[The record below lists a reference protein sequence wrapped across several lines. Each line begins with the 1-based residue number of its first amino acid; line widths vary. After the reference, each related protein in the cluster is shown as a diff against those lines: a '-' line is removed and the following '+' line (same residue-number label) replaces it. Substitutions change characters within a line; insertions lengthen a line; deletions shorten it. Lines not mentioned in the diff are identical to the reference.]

1 MTQYTLTQEPQRQFT
16 LDEFE
21 QRMARAQVVMRKLN
35 LDGMLLTT
43 ETNVR
48 YFSGYFTQFW
58 QSPTRPWFLILPAV
72 GKPIAVIPTIGIV
85 GMSATWVDD
94 VRTWPSPFPEDDGVS
109 LLSQTLAE
117 LPKRFGRL
125 GMTLGRETHLR
136 MPQQQVQSLY
146 TSSGFELVDVSRDVL
161 HLRSIKSAAEI
172 DRVAHVC
179 GVASRAFA
187 QLPNFASNAVSNGMT
202 EREVVAE
209 FRMELL
215 RQGADHSPFIVSSSG
230 PDGYDDIIM
239 GPTDRVIKEG
249 NLLIIDTGTVWQG
262 YFCDFD
268 RNWCFGDCSK
278 ETKVAYETVYAATSA
293 GFAAAKPGNTTSDL
307 YRAMWPIMQSNGA
320 LGNDVGRLGHGLG
333 SDLTEWPSNTE
344 TDETVLEVGMIMT
357 LEPGM
362 SYLNGDGKVKQMVH
376 EENIVITEDGAQWLS
391 TRAAANLPLL
401 G

>member
-1 MTQYTLTQEPQRQFT
+1 MTQYTLTEAPQRQFM
-16 LDEFE
+16 LAEFE
-21 QRMARAQVVMRKLN
+21 QRLVRAQTMMRALKL
-35 LDGMLLTT
+35 DAVLLTT

-58 QSPTRPWFLILPAV
+58 QSPTRPWFLILPLT
-72 GKPIAVIPTIGIV
+72 GKPIAVIPTIGVV
-85 GMSATWVDD
+85 GMSNTWVEDI
-94 VRTWPSPFPEDDGVS
+94 RAWPSPFPADDGVS
-109 LLSQTLAE
+109 LLSQTLAD

-146 TSSGFELVDVSRDVL
+146 ASNHFDLVDVSREVL
-161 HLRSIKSAAEI
+161 HLRSLKSAAEI
-172 DRVAHVC
+172 NRVAHIC
-179 GVASRAFA
+179 GVTSNAFA
-187 QLPNFASNAVSNGMT
+187 ELPNFARVGMT
-202 EREVVAE
+202 EREVVAA

-239 GPTDRVIKEG
+239 GPTDRLVESG
-249 NLLIIDTGTVWQG
+249 DVLIIDTGTVWQG

-268 RNWCFGDCSK
+268 RNWCFGDCSD
-278 ETKVAYETVYAATSA
+278 ETKSAYATVYQATNA
-293 GFAAAKPGNTTSDL
+293 GFEAAKPGNTTSDL
-307 YRAMWPIMQSNGA
+307 YRAMWPIMHAGGA

-333 SDLTEWPSNTE
+333 SDLTEWPSNTA
-344 TDETVLEVGMIMT
+344 TDDTVLEVGMIMT

-362 SYLNGDGKVKQMVH
+362 SYLNKSGQVKQMVH
-376 EENIVITEDGAQWLS
+376 EENIVITEEGAQWLS
-391 TRAAANLPLL
+391 IRAAAELPLL

>member
-1 MTQYTLTQEPQRQFT
+1 MTQYTLTEAPQRQFMLT
-16 LDEFE
+16 EFE
-21 QRMARAQVVMRKLN
+21 QRMVRAQTMMRALKL
-35 LDGMLLTT
+35 DAVLLTT

-58 QSPTRPWFLILPAV
+58 QSPTRPWFLILPLT
-72 GKPIAVIPTIGIV
+72 GKPIAVIPTIGVV
-85 GMSATWVDD
+85 GMSNTWVEDI
-94 VRTWPSPFPEDDGVS
+94 RAWPSPFPEDDGVS

-146 TSSGFELVDVSRDVL
+146 ASKHFDLVDVSREVL
-161 HLRSIKSAAEI
+161 HLRSLKSAAEI
-172 DRVAHVC
+172 NRVAHICDVT
-179 GVASRAFA
+179 SNAFA
-187 QLPNFASNAVSNGMT
+187 KLPNFARVGMT
-202 EREVVAE
+202 ERDVVAA

-239 GPTDRVIKEG
+239 GPTDRLVESG
-249 NLLIIDTGTVWQG
+249 DVLIIDTGTVWQG

-268 RNWCFGDCSK
+268 RNWCFGDCSE
-278 ETKVAYETVYAATSA
+278 ETKVAYTTVYQATNA
-293 GFAAAKPGNTTSDL
+293 GFEAAKPGNTTSDL
-307 YRAMWPIMQSNGA
+307 YRAMWPIMQAGGA

-333 SDLTEWPSNTE
+333 SDLTEWPSNTA
-344 TDETVLEVGMIMT
+344 TDDTVLEVGMIMT

-362 SYLNGDGKVKQMVH
+362 SYLNKSGQVKQMVH
-376 EENIVITEDGAQWLS
+376 EENIVITEEGAQWLS
-391 TRAAANLPLL
+391 IRAASELPLL
-401 G
+401 D

>member
-1 MTQYTLTQEPQRQFT
+1 MTQYTLTEAPQRQFLLT
-16 LDEFE
+16 EFE
-21 QRMARAQVVMRKLN
+21 QRLARAQTMMRALKL
-35 LDGMLLTT
+35 DAVLLTT

-58 QSPTRPWFLILPAV
+58 QSPTRPWFLILPLT
-72 GKPIAVIPTIGIV
+72 GKPIAVIPTIGVV
-85 GMSATWVDD
+85 GMSNTWVEDI
-94 VRTWPSPFPEDDGVS
+94 RAWPSPFPEDDGVS

-146 TSSGFELVDVSRDVL
+146 ASNHFDLVDVSREVL
-161 HLRSIKSAAEI
+161 HLRSLKSAAEI
-172 DRVAHVC
+172 NRVAHIC
-179 GVASRAFA
+179 GVTSNAFA
-187 QLPNFASNAVSNGMT
+187 ELPNFARVGMT
-202 EREVVAE
+202 EREVVAA

-215 RQGADHSPFIVSSSG
+215 HQGADHSPFIVSSSG

-239 GPTDRVIKEG
+239 GPTDRLVESG
-249 NLLIIDTGTVWQG
+249 DVLIIDTGTVWQG

-268 RNWCFGDCSK
+268 RNWCFGDCSD
-278 ETKVAYETVYAATSA
+278 ETKSAYTTIYQATNA
-293 GFAAAKPGNTTSDL
+293 GFEAAKPGNTTSDL
-307 YRAMWPIMQSNGA
+307 YRAMWPIMHAGGA

-333 SDLTEWPSNTE
+333 SDLTEWPSNTA
-344 TDETVLEVGMIMT
+344 TDDTVLEVGMIMT

-362 SYLNGDGKVKQMVH
+362 SYLNKSGQVKQMVH
-376 EENIVITEDGAQWLS
+376 EENIVITEEGAQWLS
-391 TRAAANLPLL
+391 IRAAAELPLL

>member
-1 MTQYTLTQEPQRQFT
+1 MTQYTLTEAPQRQFRLT
-16 LDEFE
+16 EFE
-21 QRMARAQVVMRKLN
+21 QRMVRVQTMMRALKL
-35 LDGMLLTT
+35 DAVLLTT

-58 QSPTRPWFLILPAV
+58 QSPTRPWFLILPLT
-72 GKPIAVIPTIGIV
+72 GKPIAVIPTIGVV
-85 GMSATWVDD
+85 GMSNTWVEDI
-94 VRTWPSPFPEDDGVS
+94 RAWPSPFPEDDGVS

-146 TSSGFELVDVSRDVL
+146 ASNHFDLVDVSREVL
-161 HLRSIKSAAEI
+161 HLRSLKSAAEI
-172 DRVAHVC
+172 NRVAHICDVT
-179 GVASRAFA
+179 SNAFA
-187 QLPNFASNAVSNGMT
+187 ELPNFARVGMT
-202 EREVVAE
+202 ERDVVAA

-239 GPTDRVIKEG
+239 GPTDRLVESG
-249 NLLIIDTGTVWQG
+249 DVLIIDTGTVWQG

-268 RNWCFGDCSK
+268 RNWCFGDCSE
-278 ETKVAYETVYAATSA
+278 ETKVAYTTVYQATNA
-293 GFAAAKPGNTTSDL
+293 GFEAAKPGNTTSDL
-307 YRAMWPIMQSNGA
+307 YRAMWPIMQAGGA

-333 SDLTEWPSNTE
+333 SDLTEWPSNTA
-344 TDETVLEVGMIMT
+344 TDDTVLEVGMIMT

-362 SYLNGDGKVKQMVH
+362 SYLNKSGQVKQMVH
-376 EENIVITEDGAQWLS
+376 EENIVITEEGAQWLS
-391 TRAAANLPLL
+391 IRAASELPLL
-401 G
+401 D

>member
-1 MTQYTLTQEPQRQFT
+1 MTQYTLTEAPQRQFI
-16 LDEFE
+16 LAEFE
-21 QRMARAQVVMRKLN
+21 QRLARAQTMMRALN
-35 LDGMLLTT
+35 LDAVLLTT

-58 QSPTRPWFLILPAV
+58 QSPTRPWFLILPLT
-72 GKPIAVIPTIGIV
+72 GKPIAVIPTIGVV
-85 GMSATWVDD
+85 GMSNTWVEDI
-94 VRTWPSPFPEDDGVS
+94 RAWPSPFPEDDGVS

-146 TSSGFELVDVSRDVL
+146 ASNHFDLVDVSREVL
-161 HLRSIKSAAEI
+161 YLRSLKSAAEI
-172 DRVAHVC
+172 NRVAHIC
-179 GVASRAFA
+179 GITSNAFA
-187 QLPNFASNAVSNGMT
+187 ELPNFARVGMT
-202 EREVVAE
+202 EREVVAA
-209 FRMELL
+209 FRMDLL

-239 GPTDRVIKEG
+239 GPTDRLVESG
-249 NLLIIDTGTVWQG
+249 DVLIIDTGTVWQG

-268 RNWCFGDCSK
+268 RNWCFGDCSD
-278 ETKVAYETVYAATSA
+278 ETKAAYTTVYQATNA
-293 GFAAAKPGNTTSDL
+293 GFEAAKPGNTTSDL
-307 YRAMWPIMQSNGA
+307 YRAMWPIMQEGGA

-333 SDLTEWPSNTE
+333 SDLTEWPSNTA
-344 TDETVLEVGMIMT
+344 TDDTVLEVGMIMT

-362 SYLNGDGKVKQMVH
+362 SYLNKNGQVKQMVH
-376 EENIVITEDGAQWLS
+376 EENIVITEEGAQWLS
-391 TRAAANLPLL
+391 IRAAAELPSL

>member
-1 MTQYTLTQEPQRQFT
+1 MTQYTLTEAPQRQFLLT
-16 LDEFE
+16 EFE
-21 QRMARAQVVMRKLN
+21 QRLARAQTMMRALKL
-35 LDGMLLTT
+35 DAVLLTT

-58 QSPTRPWFLILPAV
+58 QSPTRPWFLILPLT
-72 GKPIAVIPTIGIV
+72 GKPIAVIPTIGVV
-85 GMSATWVDD
+85 GMSNTWVEDI
-94 VRTWPSPFPEDDGVS
+94 RAWPSPFPEDDGVS

-117 LPKRFGRL
+117 LPKQFGRL

-146 TSSGFELVDVSRDVL
+146 ASNHFDLVDVSREVL
-161 HLRSIKSAAEI
+161 HLRSLKSAAEI
-172 DRVAHVC
+172 NRVAHIC
-179 GVASRAFA
+179 GVTSNAFA
-187 QLPNFASNAVSNGMT
+187 ELPNFARIGMT
-202 EREVVAE
+202 EREVVAA

-239 GPTDRVIKEG
+239 GPTDRLIESGDV
-249 NLLIIDTGTVWQG
+249 LIIDTGTVWQG

-268 RNWCFGDCSK
+268 RNWCFGDCSD
-278 ETKVAYETVYAATSA
+278 ETKSAYRTVYQATNA
-293 GFAAAKPGNTTSDL
+293 GFEAAKPGNTTSDL
-307 YRAMWPIMQSNGA
+307 YRAMWPIMHAGGA

-333 SDLTEWPSNTE
+333 SDLTEWPSNTA
-344 TDETVLEVGMIMT
+344 TDDTVLEVGMIMT

-362 SYLNGDGKVKQMVH
+362 SYLNKSGQVKQMVH
-376 EENIVITEDGAQWLS
+376 EENIVITEEGAQWLS
-391 TRAAANLPLL
+391 IRAAAELPLL

>member
-1 MTQYTLTQEPQRQFT
+1 MTQYTLTEAPQRQFM
-16 LDEFE
+16 LAEFE
-21 QRMARAQVVMRKLN
+21 QRMVRAQTMMRALKL
-35 LDGMLLTT
+35 DAVLLTT

-58 QSPTRPWFLILPAV
+58 QSPTRPWFLILPLT
-72 GKPIAVIPTIGIV
+72 GKPIAVIPTIGVV
-85 GMSATWVDD
+85 GMSNTWVEDI
-94 VRTWPSPFPEDDGVS
+94 RAWPSPFPEDDGVS

-146 TSSGFELVDVSRDVL
+146 ASKHFDLVDVSREVL
-161 HLRSIKSAAEI
+161 HLRSLKSAAEI
-172 DRVAHVC
+172 NRVAHICDVT
-179 GVASRAFA
+179 SNAFA
-187 QLPNFASNAVSNGMT
+187 ELPNFARVGMT
-202 EREVVAE
+202 EREVVAA

-239 GPTDRVIKEG
+239 GPTDRLVESG
-249 NLLIIDTGTVWQG
+249 DVLIIDTGTVWQG

-268 RNWCFGDCSK
+268 RNWCFGDCSE
-278 ETKVAYETVYAATSA
+278 ETKVAYTTVYQATNA
-293 GFAAAKPGNTTSDL
+293 GFEAAKPGNTTSDL
-307 YRAMWPIMQSNGA
+307 YRAMWPIMQAGGA

-333 SDLTEWPSNTE
+333 SDLTEWPSNTA
-344 TDETVLEVGMIMT
+344 TDDTVLEVGMIMT

-362 SYLNGDGKVKQMVH
+362 SYLNKSGQVKQMVH
-376 EENIVITEDGAQWLS
+376 EENIVITEEGAQWLS
-391 TRAAANLPLL
+391 IRAASELPLL
-401 G
+401 D

>member
-1 MTQYTLTQEPQRQFT
+1 MTQYPLTKAPQRQFS
-16 LDEFE
+16 LVEFE
-21 QRMARAQVVMRKLN
+21 HRMARAQAMMRKLN
-35 LDGMLLTT
+35 LDGVLLTT

-58 QSPTRPWFLILPAV
+58 QSPTRPWFLILPLT
-72 GKPIAVIPTIGIV
+72 GKPIAVIPTIGVV
-85 GMSATWVDD
+85 GMSNTWVEDI
-94 VRTWPSPFPEDDGVS
+94 RAWPSPFPEDDGVS

-146 TSSGFELVDVSRDVL
+146 ASKHFDLVDVSREVL
-161 HLRSIKSAAEI
+161 HLRSLKSAAEI
-172 DRVAHVC
+172 NRVAHICDVT
-179 GVASRAFA
+179 SNAFA
-187 QLPNFASNAVSNGMT
+187 ELPNFARVGMT
-202 EREVVAE
+202 ERDVVAA

-239 GPTDRVIKEG
+239 GPTDRLVESG
-249 NLLIIDTGTVWQG
+249 DVLIIDTGTVWQG

-268 RNWCFGDCSK
+268 RNWCFGDCSE
-278 ETKVAYETVYAATSA
+278 ETKVAYTTVYQATNA
-293 GFAAAKPGNTTSDL
+293 GFEAAKPGNTTSDL
-307 YRAMWPIMQSNGA
+307 YRAMWPIMQAGGA

-333 SDLTEWPSNTE
+333 SDLTEWPSNTA
-344 TDETVLEVGMIMT
+344 TDDTVLEVGMIMT

-362 SYLNGDGKVKQMVH
+362 SYLNKSGQVKQMVH
-376 EENIVITEDGAQWLS
+376 EENIVITEEGAQWLS
-391 TRAAANLPLL
+391 IRAASELPLL
-401 G
+401 D

>member
-1 MTQYTLTQEPQRQFT
+1 MTQYTLTEAPQRQFI
-16 LDEFE
+16 LAEFE
-21 QRMARAQVVMRKLN
+21 QRLARAQTMMRALN
-35 LDGMLLTT
+35 LDAVLLTT

-58 QSPTRPWFLILPAV
+58 QSPTRPWFLILPLT
-72 GKPIAVIPTIGIV
+72 GKPIAVIPTIGVV
-85 GMSATWVDD
+85 GMSNTWVEDI
-94 VRTWPSPFPEDDGVS
+94 RAWPSPFPEDDGVS

-146 TSSGFELVDVSRDVL
+146 ASNHFDLVDVSREVL
-161 HLRSIKSAAEI
+161 YLRSLKSAAEI
-172 DRVAHVC
+172 NRVAHIC
-179 GVASRAFA
+179 GITSNAFA
-187 QLPNFASNAVSNGMT
+187 ELPNFARVGMT
-202 EREVVAE
+202 EREVVAA
-209 FRMELL
+209 FRMDLL

-239 GPTDRVIKEG
+239 GPTDRLIESGDV
-249 NLLIIDTGTVWQG
+249 LIIDTGTVWQG

-268 RNWCFGDCSK
+268 RNWCFGDCSD
-278 ETKVAYETVYAATSA
+278 ETKSAYRTVYQATNA
-293 GFAAAKPGNTTSDL
+293 GFEAAKPGNTTSDL
-307 YRAMWPIMQSNGA
+307 YRAMWPIMHAGGA

-333 SDLTEWPSNTE
+333 SDLTEWPSNTA
-344 TDETVLEVGMIMT
+344 TDDTVLEVGMIMT

-362 SYLNGDGKVKQMVH
+362 SYLNKSGQVKQMVH
-376 EENIVITEDGAQWLS
+376 EENIVITEEGAQWLS
-391 TRAAANLPLL
+391 IRAAAELPLL

>member
-1 MTQYTLTQEPQRQFT
+1 MTQYTLTEAPQRQFM
-16 LDEFE
+16 LAEFE
-21 QRMARAQVVMRKLN
+21 QRLARAQTMMRALKL
-35 LDGMLLTT
+35 DAVLLTT

-58 QSPTRPWFLILPAV
+58 QSPTRPWFLILPLT
-72 GKPIAVIPTIGIV
+72 GKPIAVIPTIGVV
-85 GMSATWVDD
+85 GMSNTWVEDI
-94 VRTWPSPFPEDDGVS
+94 RAWPSPFPEDDGVS
-109 LLSQTLAE
+109 LLSQTLAD

-146 TSSGFELVDVSRDVL
+146 ASNHFHLVDVSREVL
-161 HLRSIKSAAEI
+161 HLRSLKSAAEI
-172 DRVAHVC
+172 NRVAHIC
-179 GVASRAFA
+179 GVTSNAFA
-187 QLPNFASNAVSNGMT
+187 ELPNFARVGMT
-202 EREVVAE
+202 EREVVAA

-239 GPTDRVIKEG
+239 GPTDRLVESG
-249 NLLIIDTGTVWQG
+249 DVLIIDTGTVWQG

-268 RNWCFGDCSK
+268 RNWCFGDCSD
-278 ETKVAYETVYAATSA
+278 ETKSAYTTVYQATNA
-293 GFAAAKPGNTTSDL
+293 GFEAAKPGNTTSDL
-307 YRAMWPIMQSNGA
+307 YRAMWPIMHAGGA

-333 SDLTEWPSNTE
+333 SDLTEWPSNTA
-344 TDETVLEVGMIMT
+344 TDDTVLEVGMIMT

-362 SYLNGDGKVKQMVH
+362 SYLNKSGQVKQMVH
-376 EENIVITEDGAQWLS
+376 EENIVITEEGAQWLS
-391 TRAAANLPLL
+391 IRAAAELPLL

>member
-1 MTQYTLTQEPQRQFT
+1 MTQYTLTEAPQRQFLLT
-16 LDEFE
+16 EFE
-21 QRMARAQVVMRKLN
+21 QRLARAQTMMRALKL
-35 LDGMLLTT
+35 DAVLLTT

-58 QSPTRPWFLILPAV
+58 QSPTRPWFLILPLT
-72 GKPIAVIPTIGIV
+72 GKPIAVIPTIGVV
-85 GMSATWVDD
+85 GMSNTWVEDI
-94 VRTWPSPFPEDDGVS
+94 RAWPSPFPEDDGVS

-146 TSSGFELVDVSRDVL
+146 ASNHFDLVDVSREVL
-161 HLRSIKSAAEI
+161 HLRSLKSAAEI
-172 DRVAHVC
+172 NRVAHIC
-179 GVASRAFA
+179 GVTSNAFA
-187 QLPNFASNAVSNGMT
+187 ELPNFARIGMT
-202 EREVVAE
+202 EREVVAA

-239 GPTDRVIKEG
+239 GPTDRLIETG
-249 NLLIIDTGTVWQG
+249 DLLIIDTGTVWQG

-268 RNWCFGDCSK
+268 RNWCFGDCSD
-278 ETKVAYETVYAATSA
+278 ETKSAYRTVYQATNA
-293 GFAAAKPGNTTSDL
+293 GFEAAKPGNTTSDL
-307 YRAMWPIMQSNGA
+307 YRAMWPIMHAGGA

-333 SDLTEWPSNTE
+333 SDLTEWPSNTA
-344 TDETVLEVGMIMT
+344 TDDTVLEVGMIMT

-362 SYLNGDGKVKQMVH
+362 SYLNKSGQVKQMVH
-376 EENIVITEDGAQWLS
+376 EENIVITEEGAQWLS
-391 TRAAANLPLL
+391 IRAAAELPLL

>member
-1 MTQYTLTQEPQRQFT
+1 MTQYTLTEAPQRQFLLT
-16 LDEFE
+16 EFE
-21 QRMARAQVVMRKLN
+21 QRLARAQTMMRALKL
-35 LDGMLLTT
+35 DAVLLTT

-58 QSPTRPWFLILPAV
+58 QSPTRPWFLILPLT
-72 GKPIAVIPTIGIV
+72 GKPIAVIPTIGVV
-85 GMSATWVDD
+85 GMSNTWVEDI
-94 VRTWPSPFPEDDGVS
+94 RAWPSPFPADDGVS
-109 LLSQTLAE
+109 LLSQTLAD

-146 TSSGFELVDVSRDVL
+146 ASNHFDLVDVSREVL
-161 HLRSIKSAAEI
+161 HLRSLKSAAEI
-172 DRVAHVC
+172 NRVAHIC
-179 GVASRAFA
+179 GVTSNAFA
-187 QLPNFASNAVSNGMT
+187 ELPNFARIGMT
-202 EREVVAE
+202 EREVVAA

-239 GPTDRVIKEG
+239 GPTDRLIESGDV
-249 NLLIIDTGTVWQG
+249 LIIDTGTVWQG

-268 RNWCFGDCSK
+268 RNWCFGDCSD
-278 ETKVAYETVYAATSA
+278 ETKSAYRTVYQATNA
-293 GFAAAKPGNTTSDL
+293 GFEAAKPGNTTSDL
-307 YRAMWPIMQSNGA
+307 YRAMWPIMHAGGA

-333 SDLTEWPSNTE
+333 SDLTEWPSNTA
-344 TDETVLEVGMIMT
+344 TDDTVLEVGMIMT

-362 SYLNGDGKVKQMVH
+362 SYLNKSGQVKQMVH
-376 EENIVITEDGAQWLS
+376 EENIVITEEGAQWLS
-391 TRAAANLPLL
+391 IRAAAELPLL

>member
-1 MTQYTLTQEPQRQFT
+1 MTQYTLTEAPQRQFT
-16 LDEFE
+16 LAEFE
-21 QRMARAQVVMRKLN
+21 LRMVRAQTMMRALKL
-35 LDGMLLTT
+35 DAVLLTT

-58 QSPTRPWFLILPAV
+58 QSPTRPWFLILPLT
-72 GKPIAVIPTIGIV
+72 GKPIAVIPTIGVV
-85 GMSATWVDD
+85 GMSNTWVEDI
-94 VRTWPSPFPEDDGVS
+94 RAWPSPFPEDDGVS

-146 TSSGFELVDVSRDVL
+146 ASKHFDLVDVSREVL
-161 HLRSIKSAAEI
+161 HLRSLKSAAEI
-172 DRVAHVC
+172 NRVAHICDVT
-179 GVASRAFA
+179 SNAFA
-187 QLPNFASNAVSNGMT
+187 ELPNFARVGMT
-202 EREVVAE
+202 ERDVVAA

-239 GPTDRVIKEG
+239 GPTDRLVESG
-249 NLLIIDTGTVWQG
+249 DVLIIDTGTVWQG

-268 RNWCFGDCSK
+268 RNWCFGDCSE
-278 ETKVAYETVYAATSA
+278 ETKVAYTTVYQATNA
-293 GFAAAKPGNTTSDL
+293 GFEAAKPGNTTSDL
-307 YRAMWPIMQSNGA
+307 YRAMWPIMQAGGA

-333 SDLTEWPSNTE
+333 SDLTEWPSNTA
-344 TDETVLEVGMIMT
+344 TDDTVLEVGMIMT

-362 SYLNGDGKVKQMVH
+362 SYLNKSGQVKQMVH
-376 EENIVITEDGAQWLS
+376 EENIVITEEGAQWLS
-391 TRAAANLPLL
+391 IRAASELPLL
-401 G
+401 D

>member
-1 MTQYTLTQEPQRQFT
+1 MTQYTLTEAPQRQFLLT
-16 LDEFE
+16 EFE
-21 QRMARAQVVMRKLN
+21 QRLARAQTMMRALKL
-35 LDGMLLTT
+35 DAVLLTT

-58 QSPTRPWFLILPAV
+58 QSPTRPWFLILPLK
-72 GKPIAVIPTIGIV
+72 GKPIAVIPTIGVV
-85 GMSATWVDD
+85 GMSNTWVEDI
-94 VRTWPSPFPEDDGVS
+94 RAWPSPFPEDDGVS

-146 TSSGFELVDVSRDVL
+146 ASNHFDLVDVSREVL
-161 HLRSIKSAAEI
+161 HLRSLKSAAEI
-172 DRVAHVC
+172 NRVAHIC
-179 GVASRAFA
+179 GVTSNAFA
-187 QLPNFASNAVSNGMT
+187 ELPNFARIGMT
-202 EREVVAE
+202 EREVVAA

-239 GPTDRVIKEG
+239 GPTDRLIESGDV
-249 NLLIIDTGTVWQG
+249 LIIDTGTVWQG

-268 RNWCFGDCSK
+268 RNWCFGDCSD
-278 ETKVAYETVYAATSA
+278 ETKSAYRTVYQATNA
-293 GFAAAKPGNTTSDL
+293 GFEAAKPGNTTSDL
-307 YRAMWPIMQSNGA
+307 YRAMWPIMHAGGA

-333 SDLTEWPSNTE
+333 SDLTEWPSNTA
-344 TDETVLEVGMIMT
+344 TDDTVLEVGMIMT

-362 SYLNGDGKVKQMVH
+362 SYLNKSGQVKQMVH
-376 EENIVITEDGAQWLS
+376 EENIVITEEGAQWLS
-391 TRAAANLPLL
+391 IRAAAELPLL

>member
-1 MTQYTLTQEPQRQFT
+1 MTQYTLTEAPQRQFRLT
-16 LDEFE
+16 EFE
-21 QRMARAQVVMRKLN
+21 QRMVRAQTMMRALKL
-35 LDGMLLTT
+35 DAVLLTT

-58 QSPTRPWFLILPAV
+58 QSPTRPWFLILPLT
-72 GKPIAVIPTIGIV
+72 GKPIAVIPTIGVV
-85 GMSATWVDD
+85 GMSNTWVEDI
-94 VRTWPSPFPEDDGVS
+94 RAWPSPFPEDDGVS

-146 TSSGFELVDVSRDVL
+146 ASNHFDLVDVSREVL
-161 HLRSIKSAAEI
+161 HLRSLKSAAEI
-172 DRVAHVC
+172 NRVAHICDVT
-179 GVASRAFA
+179 SNAFA
-187 QLPNFASNAVSNGMT
+187 ELPNFARVGMT
-202 EREVVAE
+202 ERDVVAA

-239 GPTDRVIKEG
+239 GPTDRLVESG
-249 NLLIIDTGTVWQG
+249 DVLIIDTGTVWQG

-268 RNWCFGDCSK
+268 RNWCFGDCSE
-278 ETKVAYETVYAATSA
+278 ETKVAYTTVYQATNA
-293 GFAAAKPGNTTSDL
+293 GFEAAKPGNTTSDL
-307 YRAMWPIMQSNGA
+307 YRAMWPIMQAGGA

-333 SDLTEWPSNTE
+333 SDLTEWPSNTA
-344 TDETVLEVGMIMT
+344 TDDTVLEVGMIMT

-362 SYLNGDGKVKQMVH
+362 SYLNKSGQVKQMVH
-376 EENIVITEDGAQWLS
+376 EENIVITEEGAQWLS
-391 TRAAANLPLL
+391 IRAASELPLL
-401 G
+401 D

>member
-1 MTQYTLTQEPQRQFT
+1 MSQYQLSQIPQRDFV
-16 LDEFE
+16 LAEFE
-21 QRMARAQVVMRKLN
+21 QRMARAQTMMREQQ
-35 LDGMLLTT
+35 LDAVLLTT

-58 QSPTRPWFLILPAV
+58 QSPTRPWFLLLPAT
-72 GKPIAVIPTIGIV
+72 GQPIAVIPTIGVV
-85 GMSATWVDD
+85 GMSNTWVDD
-94 VRTWPSPFPEDDGVS
+94 VRTWPSPLPADDGVS
-109 LLSQTLAE
+109 LLNQTLAE

-136 MPQQQVQSLY
+136 MPQNQVQSLY
-146 TSSGFELVDVSRDVL
+146 ASSGFELVDVSRAVL
-161 HLRSIKSAAEI
+161 HLRSIKSTAEI
-172 DRVAHVC
+172 DRAAHVC
-179 GVASRAFA
+179 GIASKAFA
-187 QLPNFASNAVSNGMT
+187 QLPSFARVGMT

-230 PDGYDDIIM
+230 ADGYDDIIM
-239 GPTDRVIKEG
+239 GPTDRVIDEG

-268 RNWCFGDCSK
+268 RNWSFGDCSQA
-278 ETKVAYETVYAATSA
+278 TKDAYTTVYDATEA

-307 YRAMWPIMQSNGA
+307 YRAMWPIMHAGGA

-333 SDLTEWPSNTE
+333 SDLTEWPSNTA
-344 TDETVLEVGMIMT
+344 TDDTVLEVGMVMT

-362 SYLNGDGKVKQMVH
+362 SYANGKGEVKQMVH

-391 TRAAANLPLL
+391 TRAAAQLPIL
-401 G
+401 

>member
-1 MTQYTLTQEPQRQFT
+1 MTQYTLTEAPQRQFM
-16 LDEFE
+16 LAEFE
-21 QRMARAQVVMRKLN
+21 QRLARAQTMMRALKL
-35 LDGMLLTT
+35 DAVLLTT

-58 QSPTRPWFLILPAV
+58 QSPTRPWFLILPLT
-72 GKPIAVIPTIGIV
+72 GKPIAVIPTIGVV
-85 GMSATWVDD
+85 GMSNTWVEDI
-94 VRTWPSPFPEDDGVS
+94 RAWPSPFPEDDGVS
-109 LLSQTLAE
+109 LLSQTLAD

-146 TSSGFELVDVSRDVL
+146 ASNHFDLVDVSREVL
-161 HLRSIKSAAEI
+161 HLRSLKSAAEI
-172 DRVAHVC
+172 NRVAHIC
-179 GVASRAFA
+179 GVTSNAFA
-187 QLPNFASNAVSNGMT
+187 ELPNFARIGMT
-202 EREVVAE
+202 EREVVAA

-239 GPTDRVIKEG
+239 GPTDRLIESGDV
-249 NLLIIDTGTVWQG
+249 LIIDTGTVWQG

-268 RNWCFGDCSK
+268 RNWCFGDCSD
-278 ETKVAYETVYAATSA
+278 ETKSAYATVYQATNA
-293 GFAAAKPGNTTSDL
+293 GFEAAKPGNTTSDL
-307 YRAMWPIMQSNGA
+307 YRAMWPIMHAGGA

-333 SDLTEWPSNTE
+333 SDLTEWPSNTA
-344 TDETVLEVGMIMT
+344 TDDTVLEVGMIMT

-362 SYLNGDGKVKQMVH
+362 SYLNKSGQVKQMVH
-376 EENIVITEDGAQWLS
+376 EENIVITEEGAQWLS
-391 TRAAANLPLL
+391 IRAAAELPLL

>member
-1 MTQYTLTQEPQRQFT
+1 MTQYTLTEAPQRQFM
-16 LDEFE
+16 LAEFE
-21 QRMARAQVVMRKLN
+21 QRLARAQTMMRALKL
-35 LDGMLLTT
+35 DAVLLTT

-58 QSPTRPWFLILPAV
+58 QSPTRPWFLILPLT
-72 GKPIAVIPTIGIV
+72 GKPIAVIPTIGVV
-85 GMSATWVDD
+85 GMSNTWVEDI
-94 VRTWPSPFPEDDGVS
+94 RAWPSPFPADDGVS
-109 LLSQTLAE
+109 LLSQTLAD

-146 TSSGFELVDVSRDVL
+146 ASNHFDLVDVSREVL
-161 HLRSIKSAAEI
+161 HLRSLKSAAEI
-172 DRVAHVC
+172 NRVAHIC
-179 GVASRAFA
+179 GVTSNAFA
-187 QLPNFASNAVSNGMT
+187 ELPNFARVGMT
-202 EREVVAE
+202 EREVVAA

-239 GPTDRVIKEG
+239 GPTDRLVESG
-249 NLLIIDTGTVWQG
+249 DVLIIDTGTVWQG

-268 RNWCFGDCSK
+268 RNWCFGDCSD
-278 ETKVAYETVYAATSA
+278 ETKSAYATVYQATNA
-293 GFAAAKPGNTTSDL
+293 GFEAAKPGNTTSDL
-307 YRAMWPIMQSNGA
+307 YRAMWPIMHAGGA

-333 SDLTEWPSNTE
+333 SDLTEWPSNTA
-344 TDETVLEVGMIMT
+344 TDDTVLEVGMIMT

-362 SYLNGDGKVKQMVH
+362 SYLNKSGQVKQMVH
-376 EENIVITEDGAQWLS
+376 EENIVITEEGAQWLS
-391 TRAAANLPLL
+391 IRAAAELPLL

>member
-1 MTQYTLTQEPQRQFT
+1 MTQYTLTEAPQRQFMLT
-16 LDEFE
+16 EFE
-21 QRMARAQVVMRKLN
+21 QRMVRAQTMMRALK
-35 LDGMLLTT
+35 LDGVLLTT

-58 QSPTRPWFLILPAV
+58 QSPTRPWFLILPLT
-72 GKPIAVIPTIGIV
+72 GKPIAVIPTIGVV
-85 GMSATWVDD
+85 GMSNTWVEDI
-94 VRTWPSPFPEDDGVS
+94 RAWPSPFPEDDGVS

-146 TSSGFELVDVSRDVL
+146 ASKHFDLVDVSREVL
-161 HLRSIKSAAEI
+161 HLRSLKSAAEI
-172 DRVAHVC
+172 NRVAHICDVT
-179 GVASRAFA
+179 SNAFA
-187 QLPNFASNAVSNGMT
+187 ELPNFARVGMT
-202 EREVVAE
+202 ERDVVAA

-239 GPTDRVIKEG
+239 GPTDRLVESG
-249 NLLIIDTGTVWQG
+249 DVLIIDTGTVWQG

-268 RNWCFGDCSK
+268 RNWCFGDCSE
-278 ETKVAYETVYAATSA
+278 ETKVAYTTVYQATNA
-293 GFAAAKPGNTTSDL
+293 GFEAAKPGNTTSDL
-307 YRAMWPIMQSNGA
+307 YRAMWPIMQAGGA

-333 SDLTEWPSNTE
+333 SDLTEWPSNTA
-344 TDETVLEVGMIMT
+344 TDDTVLEVGMIMT

-362 SYLNGDGKVKQMVH
+362 SYLNKSGQVKQMVH
-376 EENIVITEDGAQWLS
+376 EENIVITEEGAQWLS
-391 TRAAANLPLL
+391 IRAASELPLL
-401 G
+401 D

>member
-1 MTQYTLTQEPQRQFT
+1 MTQYTLTEAPQRQFLLT
-16 LDEFE
+16 EFE
-21 QRMARAQVVMRKLN
+21 QRLARAQTMMRALKL
-35 LDGMLLTT
+35 DAVLLTT

-58 QSPTRPWFLILPAV
+58 QSPTRPWFLILPLT
-72 GKPIAVIPTIGIV
+72 GKPIAVIPTIGVV
-85 GMSATWVDD
+85 GMSNTWVEDI
-94 VRTWPSPFPEDDGVS
+94 RAWPSPFPEDDGVS

-146 TSSGFELVDVSRDVL
+146 ASNHFDLVDVSREVL
-161 HLRSIKSAAEI
+161 HLRSLKSAAEI
-172 DRVAHVC
+172 NRVAHIC
-179 GVASRAFA
+179 GVTSNAFA
-187 QLPNFASNAVSNGMT
+187 ELPNFARIGMT
-202 EREVVAE
+202 EREVVAA

-215 RQGADHSPFIVSSSG
+215 HQGADHSPFIVSSSG

-239 GPTDRVIKEG
+239 GPTDRLIESGDV
-249 NLLIIDTGTVWQG
+249 LIIDTGTVWQG

-268 RNWCFGDCSK
+268 RNWCFGDCSD
-278 ETKVAYETVYAATSA
+278 ETKSAYRTVYQATNA
-293 GFAAAKPGNTTSDL
+293 GFEAAKPGNTTSDL
-307 YRAMWPIMQSNGA
+307 YRAMWPIMHAGGA

-333 SDLTEWPSNTE
+333 SDLTEWPSNTA
-344 TDETVLEVGMIMT
+344 TDDTVLEVGMIMT

-362 SYLNGDGKVKQMVH
+362 SYLNKSGQVKQMVH
-376 EENIVITEDGAQWLS
+376 EENIVITEEGAQWLS
-391 TRAAANLPLL
+391 IRAAAELPLL

>member
-1 MTQYTLTQEPQRQFT
+1 MTQYTLTEAPQRQFT
-16 LDEFE
+16 LAEFE
-21 QRMARAQVVMRKLN
+21 QRMVSAQTMMRALKL
-35 LDGMLLTT
+35 DAVLLTT

-58 QSPTRPWFLILPAV
+58 QSPTRPWFLILPLT
-72 GKPIAVIPTIGIV
+72 GKPIAVIPTIGVV
-85 GMSATWVDD
+85 GMSNTWVEDI
-94 VRTWPSPFPEDDGVS
+94 RAWPSPFPEDDGVS

-146 TSSGFELVDVSRDVL
+146 ASKHFDLVDVSREVL
-161 HLRSIKSAAEI
+161 HLRSLKSSAEI
-172 DRVAHVC
+172 NRVAHIC
-179 GVASRAFA
+179 GVTSNAFA
-187 QLPNFASNAVSNGMT
+187 ELPNFARVGMT
-202 EREVVAE
+202 ERDVVAA

-239 GPTDRVIKEG
+239 GPTDRLVESG
-249 NLLIIDTGTVWQG
+249 DVLIIDTGTVWQG

-268 RNWCFGDCSK
+268 RNWCFGDCSE
-278 ETKVAYETVYAATSA
+278 ETKVAYTTVYQATNA
-293 GFAAAKPGNTTSDL
+293 GFEAAKPGNTTSDL
-307 YRAMWPIMQSNGA
+307 YRAMWPIMQAGGA

-333 SDLTEWPSNTE
+333 SDLTEWPSNTA
-344 TDETVLEVGMIMT
+344 TDDTVLEVGMIMT

-362 SYLNGDGKVKQMVH
+362 SYLNKSGQVKQMVH
-376 EENIVITEDGAQWLS
+376 EENIVITEEGAQWLS
-391 TRAAANLPLL
+391 IRAASELPLL
-401 G
+401 D

>member
-1 MTQYTLTQEPQRQFT
+1 MTQYTLTEAPQRQFRLT
-16 LDEFE
+16 EFE
-21 QRMARAQVVMRKLN
+21 QRMVRAQTMMRALKL
-35 LDGMLLTT
+35 DAVLLTT

-58 QSPTRPWFLILPAV
+58 QSPTRPWFLILPLT
-72 GKPIAVIPTIGIV
+72 GKPIAVIPTIGVV
-85 GMSATWVDD
+85 GMSNTWVEDI
-94 VRTWPSPFPEDDGVS
+94 RAWPSPFPEDDGVS

-146 TSSGFELVDVSRDVL
+146 ASKHFDLVDVSREVL
-161 HLRSIKSAAEI
+161 HLRSLKSAAEI
-172 DRVAHVC
+172 NRVAHICDVT
-179 GVASRAFA
+179 SNAFA
-187 QLPNFASNAVSNGMT
+187 ELPNFARVGMT
-202 EREVVAE
+202 ERDVVAA

-239 GPTDRVIKEG
+239 GPTDRLVESG
-249 NLLIIDTGTVWQG
+249 DVLIIDTGTVWQG

-268 RNWCFGDCSK
+268 RNWCFGYCSE
-278 ETKVAYETVYAATSA
+278 ETKVAYTTVYQATNA
-293 GFAAAKPGNTTSDL
+293 GFEAAKPGNTTSDL
-307 YRAMWPIMQSNGA
+307 YRAMWPIMQAGGA

-333 SDLTEWPSNTE
+333 SDLTEWPSNTA
-344 TDETVLEVGMIMT
+344 TDDTVLEVGMIMT

-362 SYLNGDGKVKQMVH
+362 SYLNKSGQVKQMVH
-376 EENIVITEDGAQWLS
+376 EENIVITEEGAQWLS
-391 TRAAANLPLL
+391 IRAASELPLL
-401 G
+401 D

>member
-1 MTQYTLTQEPQRQFT
+1 MTQYTLTEAPQRQFM
-16 LDEFE
+16 LAEFE
-21 QRMARAQVVMRKLN
+21 QRLARAQTMMRALKL
-35 LDGMLLTT
+35 DAVLLTT

-58 QSPTRPWFLILPAV
+58 QSPTRPWFLILPLT
-72 GKPIAVIPTIGIV
+72 GKPIAVIPTIGVV
-85 GMSATWVDD
+85 GMSNTWVEDI
-94 VRTWPSPFPEDDGVS
+94 RAWPSPFPEDDGVS

-146 TSSGFELVDVSRDVL
+146 ASNHFDLVDVSREVL
-161 HLRSIKSAAEI
+161 HLRSLKSAAEI
-172 DRVAHVC
+172 NRVAHICDVT
-179 GVASRAFA
+179 SNAFA
-187 QLPNFASNAVSNGMT
+187 ELPNFARVGMT
-202 EREVVAE
+202 ERDVVAA

-239 GPTDRVIKEG
+239 GPTDRLVESG
-249 NLLIIDTGTVWQG
+249 DVLIIDTGTVWQG

-268 RNWCFGDCSK
+268 RNWCFGDCSE
-278 ETKVAYETVYAATSA
+278 ETKVAYTTVYQATNA
-293 GFAAAKPGNTTSDL
+293 GFEAAKPGNTTSDL
-307 YRAMWPIMQSNGA
+307 YRAMWPIMQAGGA

-333 SDLTEWPSNTE
+333 SDLTEWPSNTA
-344 TDETVLEVGMIMT
+344 TDDTVLEVGMIMT

-362 SYLNGDGKVKQMVH
+362 SYLNKSGQVKQMVH
-376 EENIVITEDGAQWLS
+376 EENIVITEEGAQWLS
-391 TRAAANLPLL
+391 IRAASELPLL
-401 G
+401 D